1 MTADTLPAPVNHW
14 PSAKCAKA
22 FWGQHDL
29 PPYRELLT
37 DTLDWAGPNPGD
49 RWLDLGCGG
58 GRLSRGLWERSGGT
72 VAEVVGVDCAA
83 ANEDAFERL
92 RQTLNPAPGQ
102 RLRFECHDFSGGL
115 GAFPVAA
122 FDHAVSGLSITYAE
136 HYDHAAGRWTTAAYD
151 RLLAEVRRVVRPG
164 GRFVFSV
171 NVPEP
176 SWAAVGWRS
185 LAAIVSGDR
194 PLRRLK
200 GAWRM
205 IRYGRWL
212 KVEARRGRFHY
223 LPAAEVAAKLTAAG
237 WTNVEHRLSYARQAY
252 VFRATNPGRPAAGP
266 HFAASGRASCATAPS
281 P

>member
-1 MTADTLPAPVNHW
+1 MPTLGATNYW

-29 PPYRELLT
+29 PPYRELLA
-37 DTLDWAGPNPGD
+37 DTLDWAAPGPGE

-58 GRLSRGLWERSGGT
+58 GRLARGLWEHSGGAA
-72 VAEVVGVDCAA
+72 AEVVGVDCAA
-83 ANEDAFERL
+83 ANAAAFARL
-92 RQTLNPAPGQ
+92 RETLDPPPGD
-102 RLRFECHDFSGGL
+102 RLRFACHDFSAGL
-115 GAFPVAA
+115 DLFPDGA
-122 FDHAVSGLSITYAE
+122 FDHAASGLSITYAE
-136 HYDHAAGRWTTAAYD
+136 HYDPAAGRWTTASYD

-185 LAAIVSGDR
+185 LPSMVRGDS

-200 GAWRM
+200 AAWRM

-212 KVEARRGRFHY
+212 KAEARRGRFHY
-223 LPAAEVAAKLTAAG
+223 LPADEVAAKLAAAG
-237 WTNVEHRLSYARQAY
+237 WTAVEHRLSYARQAF
-252 VFRATNPGRPAAGP
+252 VFRATNPG
-266 HFAASGRASCATAPS
+266 
-281 P
+281 